1 LTNNNS
7 NNNNS
12 SKYFIILDIVGLD
25 VSHLDSI
32 SQKCPNISSLFQS
45 NGEYGYMKPVFPSV
59 TCTVQASILTGK
71 YPNEHGVISNGFFD
85 RENMQTLFWEQ
96 STNLVHSEKIWDT
109 IKNKNSMLKTAMLF
123 WQNSM
128 YSNNDY
134 VITPRPI
141 HLENGQMDMW
151 CYSKPVNY
159 YESMIKESGEF
170 NLMNYWGPFASI
182 KSSEWITK
190 SVQYT
195 IANHRPN
202 LIHAYFPQL
211 DYSAQ
216 KFGKSSTQVID
227 DLEQIDTYVGSIIE
241 TVKEA
246 GIFDDTHFVLLSEY
260 GFNDVVDAIPIN
272 RILRE
277 KGLLQVRTIKGKE
290 YIDYEYSDAFA
301 MVDHQIAHIY
311 LNNRS
316 NSTSNK
322 SKTKGVL
329 EDVSGI
335 DKVCDVEEKK
345 KLYIDHQRSGELI
358 AIAEKDRWFSYYYW
372 WESGSEGGSE
382 DQNNNNNNNNK
393 ENSNLDISK
402 WDENSKAPSFTK
414 TVDIHRKPGYDP
426 LDLFI
431 DPKRKC
437 ISTNTQ
443 LIKGSHGRPFN
454 IDSGEGL
461 STFVSSKKLEHVK
474 KDGYNGHPVIN
485 CLDIFN
491 IVRKNFE

>member
-1 LTNNNS
+1 
-7 NNNNS
+7 
-12 SKYFIILDIVGLD
+12 
-25 VSHLDSI
+25 
-32 SQKCPNISSLFQS
+32 
-45 NGEYGYMKPVFPSV
+45 
-59 TCTVQASILTGK
+59 
-71 YPNEHGVISNGFFD
+71 
-85 RENMQTLFWEQ
+85 MQTLFWEQ
-96 STNLVHSEKIWDT
+96 STNLVQSEKIWDT
-109 IKNKNSMLKTAMLF
+109 IKNKNSVLKTALLF

-134 VITPRPI
+134 VITPRPV

-159 YESMIKESGEF
+159 YESIIKESGEF

-182 KSSEWITK
+182 KSSEWIAK

-195 IANHRPN
+195 VTNHRPN
-202 LIHAYFPQL
+202 LMHAYFPQL

-216 KFGKSSTQVID
+216 KFGKSSPQVID
-227 DLEQIDTYVGSIIE
+227 DLKQIDTYVGNIIE
-241 TVKEA
+241 TVKQA

-277 KGLLQVRTIKGKE
+277 KGFLQVRTIKGKE

-311 LNNRS
+311 LNDSS
-316 NSTSNK
+316 NSTSKRRVK
-322 SKTKGVL
+322 SAL

-335 DKVCDVEEKK
+335 DKVCDVEEKQ
-345 KLYIDHQRSGELI
+345 KLYIDHERSGELI
-358 AIAEKDRWFSYYYW
+358 AIAEKDRWFSYYW
-372 WESGSEGGSE
+372 WWPSGSEGEGYD
-382 DQNNNNNNNNK
+382 DQNNKNINK
-393 ENSNLDISK
+393 EISNPDISK
-402 WDENSKAPSFTK
+402 LDENSKAPSFTK

-431 DPKRKC
+431 DPKRNC
-437 ISTNTQ
+437 ISTDTR
-443 LIKGSHGRPFN
+443 LIKGSHGRPYN

-461 STFVSSKKLEHVK
+461 STFVSSKKIEHVK
-474 KDGYNGHPVIN
+474 KDSSFNGHPVIN
-485 CLDIFN
+485 CLDIFDV
-491 IVRKNFE
+491 VRKNFE

>member
-1 LTNNNS
+1 M
-7 NNNNS
+7 
-12 SKYFIILDIVGLD
+12 GLD
-25 VSHLDSI
+25 VSHLDSF
-32 SQKCPNISSLFQS
+32 SQKFPNVSSLFQS

-71 YPNEHGVISNGFFD
+71 YPNEHGIVSNGFFD

-190 SVQYT
+190 SVRYT
-195 IANHRPN
+195 IANPRPN

-246 GIFDDTHFVLLSEY
+246 GILDDTQFVLLSEY

-311 LNNRS
+311 LNDRS
-316 NSTSNK
+316 NSTSTK
-322 SKTKGVL
+322 AKIKGVL

-335 DKVCDVEEKK
+335 DKVCDIEEKK

-358 AIAEKDRWFSYYYW
+358 AIAEKDRHS
-372 WESGSEGGSE
+372 
-382 DQNNNNNNNNK
+382 
-393 ENSNLDISK
+393 
-402 WDENSKAPSFTK
+402 
-414 TVDIHRKPGYDP
+414 
-426 LDLFI
+426 
-431 DPKRKC
+431 
-437 ISTNTQ
+437 
-443 LIKGSHGRPFN
+443 
-454 IDSGEGL
+454 
-461 STFVSSKKLEHVK
+461 
-474 KDGYNGHPVIN
+474 
-485 CLDIFN
+485 
-491 IVRKNFE
+491 